1 MVDLV
6 VTATSVIAGAN
17 GTFETGIAGTTIT
30 AGQAVY
36 KDPITHQY
44 LLADCNSPVA
54 TARVP
59 LGIALNGGAIN
70 QPIKI
75 QKSGLI
81 TIGSALTA
89 GVAYYLSGT
98 PGSIR
103 PVADNVAGDYPCLIG
118 MAQSATQLNL
128 DFNYSPVPL

>member
-1 MVDLV
+1 MADLSI
-6 VTATSVIAGAN
+6 TAASVLPGAN
-17 GTFETGIAGTTIT
+17 GTFETGAAGQTIT

-36 KDPITHQY
+36 KDPTTHLY
-44 LLADCNSPVA
+44 LLADCNSAVA
-54 TARVP
+54 AARVP

-81 TIGSALTA
+81 TIGATLTA

-98 PGSIR
+98 AGAIR
-103 PVADNVAGDYPCLIG
+103 PVADNTTGDYPCLIG
-118 MAQSATQLNL
+118 MAQSTTVLNI
-128 DFNYSPVPL
+128 DFDASPVAL